1 MYGSLIHNGETNV
14 KVEVIGDQMSSTYN
28 ISNENRLILQTVPIL
43 RLPNAL
49 NVTVRGVG
57 CALVQVTISNRK
69 NLLGISQIEF
79 TFLKIVCLY
88 IYLSCW
94 LIFQR
99 V

>member
-1 MYGSLIHNGETNV
+1 MYGSLLHNDKTNV

-69 NLLGISQIEF
+69 NLLGI
-79 TFLKIVCLY
+79 
-88 IYLSCW
+88 
-94 LIFQR
+94 
-99 V
+99 

>member
-1 MYGSLIHNGETNV
+1 MYGSLLHNDETNV

-43 RLPNAL
+43 RLSNAL

-69 NLLGISQIEF
+69 NLLGI
-79 TFLKIVCLY
+79 
-88 IYLSCW
+88 
-94 LIFQR
+94 
-99 V
+99 

>member
-1 MYGSLIHNGETNV
+1 MYGSLLHNDETNV

-43 RLPNAL
+43 RFPNAL

-69 NLLGISQIEF
+69 NLLGI
-79 TFLKIVCLY
+79 
-88 IYLSCW
+88 
-94 LIFQR
+94 
-99 V
+99 